1 MSSIIRKQIL
11 KSELLGKIK
20 ESDIDL
26 IEKDIIKQKN
36 PIKQSNVN
44 LLDLI
49 KSFYIQKNIF
59 SYLKKKEYYN
69 YSSTTKNIKIYL
81 NII

>member
-1 MSSIIRKQIL
+1 MSSFIRKQIL

-59 SYLKKKEYYN
+59 SYLKKKR
-69 YSSTTKNIKIYL
+69 IL
-81 NII
+81 